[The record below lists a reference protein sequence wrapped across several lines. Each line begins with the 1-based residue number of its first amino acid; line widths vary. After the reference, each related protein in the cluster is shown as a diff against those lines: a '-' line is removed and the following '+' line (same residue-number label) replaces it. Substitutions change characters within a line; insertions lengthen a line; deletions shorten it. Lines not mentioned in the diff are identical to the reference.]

1 MQVVDKNSEY
11 KQINY
16 LKYRNTSDRG
26 TTSLS
31 YEADWLREICDCCG
45 PIREH
50 WEAKSIQSMIT
61 FDTQLKIA
69 LTSSHVKV
77 PGNKL

>member
-1 MQVVDKNSEY
+1 MQVADKNSEY
-11 KQINY
+11 KQITT
-16 LKYRNTSDRG
+16 LSTENTSGRG

-50 WEAKSIQSMIT
+50 CEGKSMRSMIT

-69 LTSSHVKV
+69 LTSSHAKV